1 MIQNRSRM
9 QGRCVLKAICNT
21 ARLRDSNH
29 LHAIPISQLH
39 SSEAKSSVQTC
50 GKLNIEQFFNPWFAA
65 TVKLVDFQGLYI
77 LPQLLAQ
84 SLLFSRQTRHK
95 WFK

>member
-9 QGRCVLKAICNT
+9 QGRCVLKAISNT
-21 ARLRDSNH
+21 ARLRDSSH

-50 GKLNIEQFFNPWFAA
+50 GKSNIEWFFDLGFTA
-65 TVKLVDFQGLYI
+65 TVKTHDFQGLYT
-77 LPQLLAQ
+77 LP
-84 SLLFSRQTRHK
+84 
-95 WFK
+95 